1 VTNGLNVVVDGS
13 CKIAFGVE
21 VVAILT
27 EDVDKAIRVIVLGF
41 GDSEKETRVITYL
54 AIKPELKVTH

>member
-1 VTNGLNVVVDGS
+1 MTNGLNVVVDGS

-41 GDSEKETRVITYL
+41 GDSEKET
-54 AIKPELKVTH
+54 ELFHI